1 MNAQEKIKALK
12 ERIAEK
18 GYSEEEQKFIDW
30 YLEEFGEGSFY
41 ELDKYYDV
49 EETIEADGEEYVK
62 KFPFRVED

>member
-1 MNAQEKIKALK
+1 MNLQEELKALK

-18 GYSEEEQKFIDW
+18 GYSEEEEKFIDW

-49 EETIEADGEEYVK
+49 KETIETDGADRIK
-62 KFPFRVED
+62 KYIFGVEG

>member
-1 MNAQEKIKALK
+1 MNLQEKIKALK

-18 GYSEEEQKFIDW
+18 GYSEEEEKFIDW

-49 EETIEADGEEYVK
+49 EETIETDGEEYVK
-62 KFPFRVED
+62 KYIFGVED